1 MVVIVAV
8 NVWQSVGRG
17 CLFYWFQNQRIKI
30 HKKEEDKRKARKR
43 SSLAVENPKGIA
55 SVICLSLVGRGVLG
69 VHQVMVNMSQRSM
82 ECYRSIMSI

>member
-43 SSLAVENPKGIA
+43 SSLAVENPKGTA
-55 SVICLSLVGRGVLG
+55 SVICLSLVGRGGVIVGGLVL
-69 VHQVMVNMSQRSM
+69 VRLRLVLTKLV
-82 ECYRSIMSI
+82 